1 MTDIG
6 MILVTVLTFLLMYFF
21 VNWVDKINKR

>member
-6 MILVTVLTFLLMYFF
+6 MILVTVLAFLLMYFF